1 MAGVGQT
8 TSSTYSFS
16 SSPKAVGT
24 RKKYREPG
32 DVEPGLYRSVK
43 ETCISWDKRVHRGN
57 TYSMYTQNAIKEA
70 IETAQKQQGATKAAR
85 KRKPKEKSIFDM
97 PLPEHERVPVDLT
110 RHLVANEQPPQM
122 EVVESQTDEFLP
134 EPPPEPYQPQRT
146 GIDAHTQVEDGELFD
161 FDREVE
167 PILDVLVMKTLEQS
181 IMEVEEEHEL
191 AAMSQFKQAWYER
204 QRKNCAA
211 EREQVEEEWVR
222 WHEKQMVLAK
232 QRAQKEED
240 ARVLLKIQAVNAAK
254 EHLANL
260 VPNAKKDLKE
270 LAFPDANGLEI
281 QRHFLP
287 NLFKKVQ
294 EEVSSM
300 KQAQLQIDAIAAE
313 GVAQQAATWAESL
326 QRHKAKSAE
335 LQKLRLEEMQIRRGK
350 IRILIDD
357 GSGNQVPV
365 GPIQLSSADSIEELQ
380 QRVYAWLQT
389 NEPKIAAGW
398 PYGVE
403 LRLGG
408 VALQKTQELFEAK
421 PGQISMGPQEPPPPP
436 EPEGQEEE
444 VDPEAS

>member
-1 MAGVGQT
+1 
-8 TSSTYSFS
+8 
-16 SSPKAVGT
+16 
-24 RKKYREPG
+24 
-32 DVEPGLYRSVK
+32 
-43 ETCISWDKRVHRGN
+43 
-57 TYSMYTQNAIKEA
+57 
-70 IETAQKQQGATKAAR
+70 
-85 KRKPKEKSIFDM
+85 
-97 PLPEHERVPVDLT
+97 
-110 RHLVANEQPPQM
+110 
-122 EVVESQTDEFLP
+122 
-134 EPPPEPYQPQRT
+134 
-146 GIDAHTQVEDGELFD
+146 
-161 FDREVE
+161 
-167 PILDVLVMKTLEQS
+167 
-181 IMEVEEEHEL
+181 
-191 AAMSQFKQAWYER
+191 
-204 QRKNCAA
+204 
-211 EREQVEEEWVR
+211 
-222 WHEKQMVLAK
+222 MVLAK

-313 GVAQQAATWAESL
+313 GV
-326 QRHKAKSAE
+326 
-335 LQKLRLEEMQIRRGK
+335 
-350 IRILIDD
+350 
-357 GSGNQVPV
+357 PV

-408 VALQKTQELFEAK
+408 VAVQKTQELFEAK